1 MTVVKLSK
9 KDKLDQLVAKIT
21 LQTGNKPTLQ
31 EIVDLCIDLGEEHI
45 DELIA
50 RITAGPSLDKA
61 KVARIL
67 QLREKLAS
75 APWSEPTP
83 EDFPS
88 KDDADIYSV

>member
-21 LQTGNKPTLQ
+21 IETGQKPTIQ
-31 EIVDLCIDLGEEHI
+31 EIVDLCIELGEEHF

-50 RITAGPSLDKA
+50 RATAGPSLDKA

-75 APWSEPTP
+75 APWKQSKP

-88 KDDADIYSV
+88 KDDADIYNL